1 MSLSH
6 IPLSDILS
14 LGTSLF
20 GGLLGATSSKSA
32 TKKSIAASKEMQA
45 NQQAFALKMFN
56 LNNDYNLPIH
66 QFQRLTA
73 AGINPY
79 FAFGNVTGQSVPI
92 TPAGSPSAPVDQSG
106 QFISQAFDRV
116 AQQVYNGTMLKAQ
129 INNLNSQTEAQNIN
143 NNYSD
148 MRNALSLQEIL
159 SRIAN
164 IDKDSKMK
172 DLANQFKSVN
182 FDTLSTSLRLDN
194 SLKKAQS
201 NLFDVTKDYYTSLT
215 KSEDYRRANIMPM
228 EVDKLINDINV
239 AWYNAKSQR
248 ISSNASS
255 LSASAS
261 MVNAQANSFTAHS
274 NAKLTLEQVVHQQIQ
289 NRFATRLSSASLK
302 KLEAETTNFI
312 NQASTYKSQINYL
325 ESGATL
331 NYSNAVTGGFRNIM
345 QGVGS
350 FIPFSGR

>member
-1 MSLSH
+1 MALLDFLSA
-6 IPLSDILS
+6 
-14 LGTSLF
+14 GTSLF
-20 GGLLGATSSKSA
+20 GGLLGASTSKSA

-56 LNNDYNLPIH
+56 LNNDYNLPVH
-66 QFQRLTA
+66 QFQRLSD

-79 FAFGNVTGQSVPI
+79 FALGNITGQSVPVS
-92 TPAGSPSAPVDQSG
+92 PGSSPSAPVDQSG

-116 AQQVYNGTMLKAQ
+116 AQQVYNSSMLKAQ
-129 INNLNSQTEAQNIN
+129 INHINSQTEAQNIN

-148 MRNALSLQEIL
+148 LRNALSLQETL

-164 IDKDSKMK
+164 IDKDTKMK

-182 FDTLSTSLRLDN
+182 FDTLSASLRLDN
-194 SLKKAQS
+194 SLKTAQTK
-201 NLFDVTKDYYTSLT
+201 LLAVTKDYYSSLT

-228 EVDKLINDINV
+228 EIEKLINDINV

-248 ISSNASS
+248 ISSQAAS
-255 LSASAS
+255 LGAQAS
-261 MVNAQANSFTAHS
+261 MSNAQANSFTAHT

-302 KLEAETTNFI
+302 KLEAETTNYL

-331 NYSNAVTGGFRNIM
+331 NYSNAVTGGFRNVM
-345 QGVGS
+345 QGIGS

>member
-1 MSLSH
+1 M
-6 IPLSDILS
+6 DIGNIIS
-14 LGTSLF
+14 AGTSFL
-20 GGLLGATSSKSA
+20 GGLYGASSSKSA
-32 TKKSIAASKEMQA
+32 TKRAIAASKEMQA
-45 NQQAFALKMFN
+45 NQQAFALKMFD

-66 QFQRLTA
+66 QFQRLSA

-92 TPAGSPSAPVDQSG
+92 SPAGSPSAPVDESG

-116 AQQVYNGTMLKAQ
+116 AQQVYNSSMLKAQ

-148 MRNALSLQEIL
+148 MRNALSLQETL

-164 IDKDSKMK
+164 IDKDTKMK
-172 DLANQFKSVN
+172 DLAYKFKSVN
-182 FDTLSTSLRLDN
+182 FDTLSASLRLDN

-201 NLFDVTKDYYTSLT
+201 NLFDVTKDYYSSLT
-215 KSEDYRRANIMPM
+215 KSEDYRRAHIMPM

-239 AWYNAKSQR
+239 AWYNARSQR
-248 ISSNASS
+248 ISSNAAS
-255 LSASAS
+255 LGAQAS
-261 MVNAQANSFTAHS
+261 MVNAQANSFTAHT

-331 NYSNAVTGGFRNIM
+331 NYSNAVTGGFRNVM
-345 QGVGS
+345 QGIGS
-350 FIPFSGR
+350 FIPFSGL

>member
-1 MSLSH
+1 MALLDFLSA
-6 IPLSDILS
+6 
-14 LGTSLF
+14 GTSLF
-20 GGLLGATSSKSA
+20 GGLLGASTSKSA

-56 LNNDYNLPIH
+56 LNNDYNLPVH
-66 QFQRLTA
+66 QFQRLSD

-79 FAFGNVTGQSVPI
+79 FALGNITGQSVPVS
-92 TPAGSPSAPVDQSG
+92 PGSSPSAPVDQSG

-116 AQQVYNGTMLKAQ
+116 AQQVYNSSMLKAQ
-129 INNLNSQTEAQNIN
+129 INHINSQTEAQNIN

-148 MRNALSLQEIL
+148 LRNALSLQETL

-164 IDKDSKMK
+164 IDKDTKMK

-182 FDTLSTSLRLDN
+182 FDTLSASLRLDN
-194 SLKKAQS
+194 SLKTAQTK
-201 NLFDVTKDYYTSLT
+201 LLAVTKDYYSSLT

-228 EVDKLINDINV
+228 EIEKLINDINV

-248 ISSNASS
+248 ISSQAAS
-255 LSASAS
+255 LGAQAS
-261 MVNAQANSFTAHS
+261 MVNAQANSFTAHT

-302 KLEAETTNFI
+302 KLEAETTNYL

-325 ESGATL
+325 ESASTL
-331 NYSNAVTGGFRNIM
+331 NYSNAVTGGFRNVM
-345 QGVGS
+345 QGVSS
-350 FIPFSGR
+350 FIPFSGH

>member
-1 MSLSH
+1 M
-6 IPLSDILS
+6 IDIS
-14 LGTSLF
+14 NIISAGTSLI
-20 GGLLGATSSKSA
+20 GGLFGASQSKSA
-32 TKKSIAASKEMQA
+32 TKRAIAASKEMQA
-45 NQQAFALKMFN
+45 NQQAFALKMFD

-79 FAFGNVTGQSVPI
+79 FAFGSVDGQSVPI

-116 AQQVYNGTMLKAQ
+116 AQQVYNSSMVRAQ
-129 INNLNSQTEAQNIN
+129 INNLNSQTKAQNIN

-148 MRNALSLQEIL
+148 LRNALSLQETL

-164 IDKDSKMK
+164 LDKDTKMK

-182 FDTLSTSLRLDN
+182 FDTMSASLRLDN

-201 NLFDVTKDYYTSLT
+201 NLYDATKDYYKSVT

-228 EVDKLINDINV
+228 EVDKLLNDINV

-248 ISSNASS
+248 ISANASS
-255 LSASAS
+255 VGAAAS

-274 NAKLTLEQVVHQQIQ
+274 NAQLTLAQVVHQQIL
-289 NRFATRLSSASLK
+289 NRFASRLSSASLK
-302 KLEAETTNFI
+302 KLEAETTNYL

>member
-1 MSLSH
+1 MMALRDFLSA
-6 IPLSDILS
+6 
-14 LGTSLF
+14 GTSLF
-20 GGLLGATSSKSA
+20 GGLLGASTSKSA

-45 NQQAFALKMFN
+45 NQQAFALNMFN
-56 LNNDYNLPIH
+56 LNNDYNLPVH
-66 QFQRLTA
+66 QFQRLSD

-79 FAFGNVTGQSVPI
+79 FALGNITGQSVPVS
-92 TPAGSPSAPVDQSG
+92 PGSSPSAPVDQSG

-116 AQQVYNGTMLKAQ
+116 AQQVYNSSMLKAQ
-129 INNLNSQTEAQNIN
+129 INHINSQTEAQNIN

-148 MRNALSLQEIL
+148 LRNALSLQETL

-164 IDKDSKMK
+164 IDKDTKMK

-182 FDTLSTSLRLDN
+182 FDTLSASLRLDN
-194 SLKKAQS
+194 SLKTAQTK
-201 NLFDVTKDYYTSLT
+201 LLAVTKDYYSSLT

-228 EVDKLINDINV
+228 EIEKLINDINV

-248 ISSNASS
+248 ISSQAAS
-255 LSASAS
+255 LGAQAS
-261 MVNAQANSFTAHS
+261 MENAQANSFTAHT

-302 KLEAETTNFI
+302 KLEAETTNYL

-331 NYSNAVTGGFRNIM
+331 NYSNAVTGGFRNVM
-345 QGVGS
+345 QGIGS

>member
-1 MSLSH
+1 MALLDFLSA
-6 IPLSDILS
+6 
-14 LGTSLF
+14 GTSLF
-20 GGLLGATSSKSA
+20 GGLLGASTSKSA

-56 LNNDYNLPIH
+56 LNNDYNLPVH
-66 QFQRLTA
+66 QFQRLSD

-79 FAFGNVTGQSVPI
+79 FALGNITGQSVPVS
-92 TPAGSPSAPVDQSG
+92 PGSSPSAPVDQSG

-116 AQQVYNGTMLKAQ
+116 AQQVYNSSMLKAQ
-129 INNLNSQTEAQNIN
+129 INHINSQTEAQNIN

-148 MRNALSLQEIL
+148 LRNALSLQETL

-164 IDKDSKMK
+164 IDKDTKMK

-182 FDTLSTSLRLDN
+182 FDTLSASLRLDN
-194 SLKKAQS
+194 SLKTAQTK
-201 NLFDVTKDYYTSLT
+201 LLAVTKDYYSSLT

-228 EVDKLINDINV
+228 EIEKLINDINV

-248 ISSNASS
+248 ISSQAAS
-255 LSASAS
+255 LGAQAS
-261 MVNAQANSFTAHS
+261 MSNAQANSFTAHT

-302 KLEAETTNFI
+302 KLEAETTNYL

>member
-1 MSLSH
+1 MA
-6 IPLSDILS
+6 LSDYLS
-14 LGTSLF
+14 AGSS
-20 GGLLGATSSKSA
+20 LLGGILGAYSSGKA
-32 TKKSIAASKEMQA
+32 TKKAIAASKEMQS
-45 NQQAFALKMFN
+45 NQQAFALKMFD

-66 QFQRLTA
+66 QFQRLTD

-79 FAFGNVTGQSVPI
+79 FAFGNVSGQSVPI

-116 AQQVYNGTMLKAQ
+116 SQQLYNGSILKAQ
-129 INNLNSQTEAQNIN
+129 VNNLNSKTEAQNIN

-148 MRNALSLQEIL
+148 MRNALSLQETL

-164 IDKDSKMK
+164 IDKDTKMK
-172 DLANQFKSVN
+172 DLANKFKSVN
-182 FDTLSTSLRLDN
+182 FDTLSESLHLDN

-201 NLFDVTKDYYTSLT
+201 NLLSVTKDYYSSLT
-215 KSEDYRRANIMPM
+215 KSEDYRRAHIMPM
-228 EVDKLINDINV
+228 EVEKLINDINV

-248 ISSNASS
+248 TSSQAS
-255 LSASAS
+255 LLGAQAS
-261 MVNAQANSFTAHS
+261 MVNAQANSFTSHT
-274 NAKLTLEQVVHQQIQ
+274 NAKLTLEQVVHQQIE
-289 NRFATRLSSASLK
+289 NRFAGRLSSASLK

-312 NQASTYKSQINYL
+312 NKSSTYKAQVNFL

-331 NYSNAVTGGFRNIM
+331 NYSNAVTGGFRNVM
-345 QGVGS
+345 QGIGS